1 MGRGEYLAVLGANG
15 SGKST
20 LARVLAG
27 LQDLSSGTVVLE
39 PPASQEA
46 ASRDHAARAQGPR
59 VSAALVFQTPSDQL
73 IAETVELDVAFG
85 PENVGLERSL
95 ARSRV
100 SACLEACSIAN
111 LASAHPGSLPSGSK
125 QLTALAGVLSLDPA
139 LLILDEPT
147 SMLSPRARVDL
158 LRHLD
163 SLHAGGSSIMHITHD
178 MDEAFKA
185 ERIIALDD
193 GRIVYDGDVAGFLSL
208 GDDRLRSLGLMAD
221 PASDGARRVARD
233 EAQDKTRPASAAR
246 GDAPLVTASGIAVGP
261 LRDLSLEARRGEIV
275 AIIGESG
282 SGKTL
287 LLETLAGIVVPLAGA
302 VRFAPR
308 SFPALAVQESEASLF
323 EEFVADDVAFGP
335 RNQGL
340 SGKDLV
346 ERVRRAMDLA
356 GLPFSAFAERRTFT
370 LSGGER
376 RKAALAGVL
385 ALDSDVVLLDEP
397 TSGLDVRSRDRF
409 LSLVRDL
416 AALGKAVIF
425 TTNREEECAAA
436 DRVLA
441 LPGMTGAS
449 DAMGESSESFGSTDT
464 DAPREKPITR
474 RHRRAASREQSSIA
488 RLRAGA
494 RGGYRDV
501 DSPVHRMPP
510 LGKYLLLVS
519 QCAAAFIVS
528 TPAQLGALALAAFA
542 LSALSRLSPKALGR
556 GLCRVAPWILAFAAL
571 QYALSRDLSQGLA
584 FIARFV
590 ALYVP
595 LSAFIH
601 STNNT
606 EIMYGM
612 EDILRPLSFLGVSA
626 RNLSLVA
633 GIVFRFQSLL
643 YVEAERITVARA
655 VRMPCLSR
663 RPSPA
668 RRVREALS
676 LFVPLILRTL
686 SRSDRIA
693 EAIAARQYGTR
704 KHSRYY
710 ARARKGYETGLGLAL
725 SLGILTAACA
735 LRAFVR

>member
-1 MGRGEYLAVLGANG
+1 MVRGEYLAVLGANG

-27 LQDLSSGTVVLE
+27 LQSPSSGSVILE
-39 PPASQEA
+39 PAASQEA
-46 ASRDHAARAQGPR
+46 ASHDDVSRTQEPL

-85 PENVGLERSL
+85 PENVGLARSL
-95 ARSRV
+95 ARVRV
-100 SACLEACSIAN
+100 SDCLEACSIAG

-125 QLTALAGVLSLDPA
+125 QLTALAGVLALDPA

-147 SMLSPRARVDL
+147 SMLSPRARADL
-158 LRHLD
+158 LHHLD

-178 MDEAFKA
+178 MEEAFKA
-185 ERIIALDD
+185 SRIIALDD
-193 GRIVYDGDVAGFLSL
+193 GRIVYDGDVAGFRAL
-208 GDDRLRSLGLMAD
+208 GDERLHSLGLMAD

-233 EAQDKTRPASAAR
+233 EAQDETRPAPAAT
-246 GDAPLVTASGIAVGP
+246 GDAPLVTASGISIGP

-275 AIIGESG
+275 AITGESG

-287 LLETLAGIVVPLAGA
+287 LLETLAGIVVPPSGA
-302 VRFAPR
+302 IQFAPGA
-308 SFPALAVQESEASLF
+308 FPSLAVQESEASLF

-335 RNQGL
+335 RNQGV
-340 SGKDLV
+340 SGKALV
-346 ERVRRAMDLA
+346 ERVQRSMDLA
-356 GLPFSAFAERRTFT
+356 GLPFTTFAERRTFT

-409 LSLVRDL
+409 LSLIRDL
-416 AALGKAVIF
+416 AALGKAVVF
-425 TTNREEECAAA
+425 TTNREEECAVA
-436 DRVLA
+436 DRVLT
-441 LPGMTGAS
+441 LTGMVSAS
-449 DAMGESSESFGSTDT
+449 GAMGETN
-464 DAPREKPITR
+464 AKPIASWQK
-474 RHRRAASREQSSIA
+474 RAASREQASIA
-488 RLRAGA
+488 RLRAGS
-494 RGGYRDV
+494 RGGYREV
-501 DSPVHRMPP
+501 DSLVHRMPP
-510 LGKYLLLVS
+510 LSKYLLLGS

-528 TPAQLGALALAAFA
+528 TPAQLAALALAAFA
-542 LSALSRLSPKALGR
+542 LSALSRLSPKTLAS

-590 ALYVP
+590 ALYIP

-612 EDILRPLSFLGVSA
+612 EDMLRPLSFLGVSA

-655 VRMPCLSR
+655 VRMPCPAR

-735 LRAFVR
+735 LRALGQ